1 MEKGLKLSFR
11 ITYAIVALP
20 IAIVT
25 SYVLYQRC
33 EVKRSLFMSDVEK
46 LTWNQWYWDKSESG

>member
-1 MEKGLKLSFR
+1 M
-11 ITYAIVALP
+11 AMVAAP

-33 EVKRSLFMSDVEK
+33 MDFLLGLACMQADIC
-46 LTWNQWYWDKSESG
+46 Q